1 MEFWKD
7 DCIQKVREWIPGS
20 KPLFLIGPIGCGKS
34 TTAIKLLEESY
45 EVVVYYPSDIHNQQT
60 FLESLDAII
69 FQESILAL
77 MKAGKQKAVIIESV
91 ETITSAEKLI
101 LRRLSTLRNTKAP
114 VIFTSRKLEKRHREI
129 ARNSHRVDIEMDA
142 VKLQKRNPDLRCETG
157 DGTTPSEEISV
168 LGSQIL
174 NGTIT
179 DVPISL
185 NLTETS
191 SILEMIL
198 ENLFD
203 ILPEE
208 LIVLSDRTL
217 ARIFQEER
225 WDLVRILNECIYPNL
240 IDFVKTHPVK
250 HPTFRKSLSNIS
262 TRALNRK
269 TLMNLKHSPLE
280 DPMYLIRTY
289 KEELPDRFRCK
300 EFMS

>member
-1 MEFWKD
+1 MDFWKD
-7 DCIQKVREWIPGS
+7 DCIRKVKDWIPGS

-34 TTAIKLLEESY
+34 TTAMKLLENDY
-45 EVVVYYPSDIHNQQT
+45 EVVVYYPSDIHNQQF
-60 FLESLDAII
+60 FLESLDAIV

-77 MKAGKQKAVIIESV
+77 MRVGKQKAVIIESV

-129 ARNSHRVDIEMDA
+129 ARNSHRVDIEMDPM
-142 VKLQKRNPDLRCETG
+142 KLEKRNPDLRCETSE
-157 DGTTPSEEISV
+157 DTTPSEEISV
-168 LGSQIL
+168 LGIQIL
-174 NGTIT
+174 NGTLT
-179 DVPISL
+179 KVPESL

-203 ILPEE
+203 TLPEE

-240 IDFVKTHPVK
+240 MEWIQKHPVRN
-250 HPTFRKSLSNIS
+250 PTFRKSLSNIS

-269 TLMNLKHSPLE
+269 TLMNIKHSPLE
-280 DPMYLIRTY
+280 DPIYLIKTF
-289 KEELPDRFRCK
+289 KEELPGRFRCK
-300 EFMS
+300 EFI

>member
-1 MEFWKD
+1 MDFWKD
-7 DCIQKVREWIPGS
+7 ECIQKVRDWIPGS

-34 TTAIKLLEESY
+34 TTAMKLLEESY
-45 EVVVYYPSDIHNQQT
+45 EVVVYYPSDIHNQQF

-77 MKAGKQKAVIIESV
+77 MKVGKQKAVIIESV

-101 LRRLSTLRNTKAP
+101 LRRLSTLRNTKSP

-129 ARNSHRVDIEMDA
+129 ARNSHRVDIEMDSL
-142 VKLQKRNPDLRCETG
+142 KLEKRNPDLRCETV
-157 DGTTPSEEISV
+157 DDTMPSEEISV

-174 NGTIT
+174 NGSLTK
-179 DVPISL
+179 VPISL

-198 ENLFD
+198 ENLFQT
-203 ILPEE
+203 LPEE
-208 LIVLSDRTL
+208 LIILSDRTL

-225 WDLVRILNECIYPNL
+225 WDLVRILNDCIYPNL
-240 IDFVKTHPVK
+240 MEWIKKHPVCN
-250 HPTFRKSLSNIS
+250 PTFRKSLSNIS

-269 TLMNLKHSPLE
+269 TLMSLKYSPLE
-280 DPMYLIRTY
+280 DPIYLIKTY
-289 KEELPDRFRCK
+289 KEELPGRFRCK
-300 EFMS
+300 EFI